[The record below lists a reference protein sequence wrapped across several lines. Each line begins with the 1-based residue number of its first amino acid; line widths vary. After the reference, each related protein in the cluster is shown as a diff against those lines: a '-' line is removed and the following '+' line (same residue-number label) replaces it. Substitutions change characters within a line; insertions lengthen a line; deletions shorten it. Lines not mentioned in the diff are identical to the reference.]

1 MNMPINLATLLALT
15 LASALA
21 HADAYRCR
29 QANGAV
35 VISSRPCDD
44 DAVTAAVVRSEQP
57 SLQSVGRAQADLERQ
72 RQFVAQREQERTAEQ
87 VRHASVAQARKVS
100 GDAYDPDTRNRIHA
114 CLMKITATMGLSP
127 TAQAQRK
134 VHCYHGTVGLRDECE
149 GRITATGG
157 LTTNQEQ
164 HFRQQCRS
172 LS

>member
-1 MNMPINLATLLALT
+1 MRIDFFVILAFSLACPP
-15 LASALA
+15 A

-29 QANGAV
+29 NANGTV
-35 VISSRPCDD
+35 VISSTPCG
-44 DAVTAAVVRSEQP
+44 DADTTHVVRSSQANPQALE
-57 SLQSVGRAQADLERQ
+57 RAQNDLERQ
-72 RQFVAQREQERTAEQ
+72 KQFVAQREQERTAEQ
-87 VRHASVAQARKVS
+87 ARHASVAQARKVS

-114 CLMKITATMGLSP
+114 CLMKVTATLGLSP

-134 VHCYHGTVGLRDECE
+134 VNCYLGTVGLRDECE

-164 HFRQQCRS
+164 HFRQQCRN